1 MIHNTDLKNKNIN
14 ELTEKDY
21 RNYDT
26 PEDMLYILSKTD
38 CCRNFFKHNPHF
50 ECWIDRYTSY
60 EGGGYA
66 GTEAKHYILYCLIF
80 VLNELQPM
88 SRKKFERYLFK
99 PDLLIKEVISVSKE
113 EKNWNLDKHYALAL
127 CAKILLDYACEELEY
142 NIENEI
148 EKVRNDTNTT
158 LKKGDK
164 ISALRRIIRNYP
176 HDAIYDADDHVWCL
190 FFDQLLDLHD
200 DNENMLYRE
209 HDIKELEYLV
219 RQRIILPDCYDFM

>member
-1 MIHNTDLKNKNIN
+1 MIIDLKKKTTK

-26 PEDMLYILSKTD
+26 PEEMLDVLSKTD
-38 CCRNFFKHNPHF
+38 CCRKFFEYNPQF
-50 ECWIDRYTSY
+50 QWWIHDYISKNMDDLSGID
-60 EGGGYA
+60 E
-66 GTEAKHYILYCLIF
+66 KCYILYSLAF
-80 VLNELQPM
+80 VLNELKPIP
-88 SRKKFERYLFK
+88 RKKFEAYLIE
-99 PDLLIKEVISVSKE
+99 PDLLIKKVISVAKE
-113 EKNWNLDKHYALAL
+113 EKNWKLDEYSALAL
-127 CAKILLDYACEELEY
+127 CSKIIVDYAFEILEY

-148 EKVRNDTNTT
+148 EKVRNDTNTS
-158 LKKGDK
+158 LKKGGN
-164 ISALRRIIRNYP
+164 ISSLRRIIRNYP
-176 HDAIYDADDHVWCL
+176 HDAINYTFDPVWWL